1 MRDRLVRMHSEAIGR
16 LSDAD
21 ILASSLA
28 AQSDSQAIIRILAFE
43 VLLKA
48 ACLASGVEP
57 PRTHDYNRI
66 WGELPLSAQDEIL
79 MFAQGRMPGHTD
91 FTRLDNILTDYKFVF
106 ERARYYYELYENVSL
121 EQQRRVGE
129 EWEARG
135 ALEQEAAVRY
145 HPLELQCLTEGLI
158 AYVERAL

>member
-1 MRDRLVRMHSEAIGR
+1 MQDRLARMYSEALCR
-16 LSDAD
+16 LNDAD

-48 ACLASGVEP
+48 ACLAAGVEP
-57 PRTHDYNRI
+57 PRTHNYSNI
-66 WGELPLSAQDEIL
+66 WSSLPKSVQDEVL
-79 MFAQGRMPGHTD
+79 AFARDRMSGHTD
-91 FTRLDNILTDYKFVF
+91 FSDLDSILADYKFTF

-121 EQQRRVGE
+121 EEQRRLGE
-129 EWEARG
+129 EWERRG

-158 AYVERAL
+158 AYVERAV